1 MKMCKCTCVVL
12 SFLLNDIY
20 FVYHLKYL
28 QASSIEDFGDSWS
41 ESALSCPATPADTN
55 PCAADTTLRD
65 NAVTQC
71 STYLNDTSNVYV
83 DLLSIFG

>member
-1 MKMCKCTCVVL
+1 MKMCKCTFVIHVC
-12 SFLLNDIY
+12 LLNGIY
-20 FVYHLKYL
+20 CVYHLKYL

-41 ESALSCPATPADTN
+41 DGAISCPATPADTN